1 MALPRSKFVS
11 NDSIGIYHCFC
22 RCVRRAFLCGFDSV
36 SGRDFSH
43 RKSWIQNR
51 LQFLSSIFAIDVFNY
66 SILDN
71 HYHLILRT
79 RPDIAN
85 SWSNYEVARR
95 WLSLCPNRYRST
107 KKSPPPLHLQI
118 SALANSPVRIAQL
131 RLRLCNLSWF
141 MKHSNEFIAR
151 AANREDNV
159 KGRFWESRFKS
170 QTLLDYPA
178 ILACMVYVD
187 LNPIR
192 ARIASSPASSNFTSI
207 QQRIRSWNSRQPHP
221 WLCPIDLESGGIL
234 RLSPQEY
241 FLLVDQSGR
250 ILQSNKSTATPPP
263 IAPLLMRLGSNPLSW
278 PHTIAN
284 FGSSFRLAAGSP
296 SKLHSLAHQ
305 LGKKW
310 FVGINAARS
319 AFL

>member
-11 NDSIGIYHCFC
+11 NDSVGVYHCFC
-22 RCVRRAFLCGFDSV
+22 RCVRRAFLCGFDPV

-43 RKSWIQNR
+43 RKPWIENR
-51 LQFLSSIFAIDVFNY
+51 LQFLSSIFAIDIVNY

-85 SWSNYEVARR
+85 SWSDYEVARR
-95 WLSLCPNRYRST
+95 WLSLCPNRYRSS
-107 KKSPPPLHLQI
+107 KKPTPPLHLQI
-118 SALANSPVRIAQL
+118 SSLANSPDRIAQL

-170 QTLLDYPA
+170 QSLLDLPA

-192 ARIASSPASSNFTSI
+192 ARIAPSPVSSNFTSI
-207 QQRIRSWNSRQPHP
+207 QQRIRAFNSHQPHP
-221 WLCPIDLESGGIL
+221 WLCPIDLDSGGIL
-234 RLSPQEY
+234 HLSTQDY
-241 FLLVDQSGR
+241 FHLVEQSSR
-250 ILQSNKSTATPPP
+250 ILQSNIAPSTPPP
-263 IAPLLMRLGSNPLSW
+263 LAPFLLRLGSNPHSW
-278 PHTIAN
+278 PHTISN

-296 SKLHSLAHQ
+296 SNMKALAHK

-310 FVGINAARS
+310 LVGINAARI